1 MNMRTLLITTACLLP
16 MAAIAQTPTPTA
28 TPTQTPTPTPA
39 PSPDIKASAPAKP
52 ANDPTFRLINTSDK
66 TITQVF
72 ATPAGRDNWGKNRLD
87 KDTLLAQGGHLFKLP
102 RDGNCIYDLKV
113 VFIDGGFR
121 EKKGTN
127 LCKITDL
134 PVK

>member
-1 MNMRTLLITTACLLP
+1 MTFRPLLITALCLLP
-16 MAAIAQTPTPTA
+16 IAANAQ
-28 TPTQTPTPTPA
+28 PA
-39 PSPDIKASAPAKP
+39 APPAADSKASVPAKP

-127 LCKITDL
+127 LCKLTDL

>member
-1 MNMRTLLITTACLLP
+1 MKFSQILITTLCLLP
-16 MAAIAQTPTPTA
+16 FAAGAQPSAA
-28 TPTQTPTPTPA
+28 T
-39 PSPDIKASAPAKP
+39 KP
-52 ANDPTFRLINTSDK
+52 ANDPTFRLINASDK
-66 TITQVF
+66 TITEVF

-87 KDTLLAQGGHLFKLP
+87 QGTLLAQGAHVFKLP

-113 VFIDGGFR
+113 VFIDGKFR

-127 LCKITDL
+127 LCKTSDL

>member
-1 MNMRTLLITTACLLP
+1 MKMPPLLITAICLLP
-16 MAAIAQTPTPTA
+16 LIANAQTPA
-28 TPTQTPTPTPA
+28 PA
-39 PSPDIKASAPAKP
+39 PAPDTMASAATKP

-87 KDTLLAQGGHLFKLP
+87 KDTLLAQGGHVFKLP

-113 VFIDGGFR
+113 VFIDGAFR

-127 LCKITDL
+127 LCKVTDL